1 MHRWGRLLQLEG
13 HEGRL
18 MSEDLTKK
26 LPRTDSEKITL
37 ILTTVQNLEARQD
50 NTDLRLSNLE
60 KRFDSLDQK
69 VEERLYDTRPIW
81 QKAVAAIAQLQE
93 GQTRSQE
100 GQNRLEGEMRD
111 IKISLRNVVR
121 HVEILND
128 TMLKIQGG
136 YRDLSHRI
144 LDIELEHQK
153 QRNSQ
158 T

>member
-1 MHRWGRLLQLEG
+1 
-13 HEGRL
+13 

-26 LPRTDSEKITL
+26 LPKTDSEKISL
-37 ILTTVQNLEARQD
+37 ILTTVQNLETRVD
-50 NTDLRLSNLE
+50 NLE
-60 KRFDSLDQK
+60 QK

-81 QKAVAAIAQLQE
+81 QKAVADIAQLQE
-93 GQTRSQE
+93 GQVRLKEGQARLQE

-111 IKISLRNVVR
+111 VKISMRNVVR

-128 TMLKIQGG
+128 TMLKIQGE
-136 YRDLSHRI
+136 YRDFSHRI